1 METNEERMV
10 VDGELNKE
18 ILMLQLEKLKMQI
31 DGEDDIMQQMED
43 KPFVCGNQTML
54 DYPRS
59 LRIQVKISYHHF
71 ED

>member
-1 METNEERMV
+1 VEPNEERMV
-10 VDGELNKE
+10 IDGEFQKE
-18 ILMLQLEKLKMQI
+18 VIMLQLEKLKRLI
-31 DGEDDIMQQMED
+31 DDEEDIMQMMED

-59 LRIQVKISYHHF
+59 LRIQIKISYHDF